1 MKWIKYI
8 ILTIGFWSTFGVQ
21 EAKAQ
26 IDTTFWFA
34 APWVTPD
41 HWWRDPIAFHF
52 STFNNP
58 TTTIRLYQPA
68 GTYDTTFTVGAN
80 TLFSK
85 DVTHLLNSGELES
98 TPADA
103 ILTTGFKVESDLPIT
118 VVYDVITRATQYY
131 NPETYSLKG
140 QNGMGYEFVAPFQTS
155 WDNKTLSNDLNGDA
169 QVTQPRQQIT
179 IVATEDNTV
188 VYVTPKCD
196 VVGHPA
202 DITYSVTLPL
212 AGNSYTVEN
221 LTGNTN
227 VYGNNLAGSVVVS
240 DKPVSVTVT
249 DDSVNPAGGGGCYD
263 LMGDQIV
270 PTDVIGTDY
279 IINKG
284 FLNTGSNEAFYVLA
298 TENFTTVNI
307 DDGVSTT
314 TVILNQGDTYP
325 YIINTAA
332 QQLSYVS
339 ADKNVYLLHMSGYG
353 CELGEAILPPLNCA
367 GSDQVSFSR
376 ANGQSFLL
384 DIVTPAGSEGNFT
397 LNGSTTLVQAT
408 DFSPVPGTGGA
419 WMGAQIA
426 FNTTEVT
433 VNSAN
438 LITNSSDFFS
448 VGVINGGSSTGCLYH
463 YLSSFLRRVIVD
475 AGTDTTLC
483 NAETVINLEGSVSGG
498 TTTGIWSVL
507 DGAGTLNNPTSL
519 STTYDPVQSD
529 YDQGFLTFV
538 LESTGNCDP
547 KFDTM
552 KVEFIQSPL
561 VTAGLD
567 DTYCKNNI
575 GAIPISG
582 SLQFAVASEWSGGFG
597 GSFANIADLNT
608 TYTPSPTDLANDSVA
623 IYIESDGSFFACP
636 DDKDTVVIYF
646 TEPPVVTAGADIVTC
661 GTNPS
666 VSIAG
671 LVTGPT
677 TTGIW
682 STSGSGAFSPTETNL
697 STDYLISSADTA
709 SGTVTL
715 TLTSTNNANCLA
727 ETDNITI
734 TILDQPLV
742 NILTEDSL
750 CANNTTLDLDGTVS
764 AGYSSTWNVIGSG
777 TIADPNA
784 LNTTYNITPADT
796 IGGTIQIELE
806 TNGGICPVEKDT
818 LVITFVPPPVVF
830 AGIDQDYCDNEPVA
844 LAGTLSGSASSA
856 SWGSTGTGQ
865 FNPSPNLLNTF
876 YFPSDLDLSNGFVN
890 LFITSSAEFGCVPAK
905 DTVVITYKEA
915 PSADFTNTSVCIGEN
930 TVFTDISTTSSG
942 TINSWQYDFGDAE
955 TSIANNPIH
964 SYTGSGQFN
973 VTLIAGS
980 SNGCFDTITKVI
992 WVNPQP
998 TAIFTNDYACENEV
1012 IYFNDISFL
1021 SSGNIISWNWD
1032 FNNGQ
1037 GSSNITNPIFTFGAA
1052 GSYPVLLE
1060 VTSDSGCVD
1069 AVTNNVNVLSGPTA
1083 AFSIN
1088 PNPGLAL
1095 EDINFT
1101 DESTGEPLTD
1111 WFWDFGDGIGGSN
1124 QDEVHQYD
1132 NGGFYDVILTVTDTA
1147 GCTDSTKSPLE
1158 IALLPVLPTAFTPN
1172 GDGENDTFIIRGGP
1186 FLAVDFKIYN
1196 NWGELVFAT
1205 TDPDSGW
1212 DGVHNGEEAP
1222 IGVYTWTFTVVIV
1235 GDRTIVKEG
1244 DVTLMR

>member
-1 MKWIKYI
+1 MKWIKYL
-8 ILTIGFWSTFGVQ
+8 ILTIGFWSTLGTQ

-58 TTTIRLYQPA
+58 LTTIRLYQPA

-98 TPADA
+98 APADA
-103 ILTTGFKVESDLPIT
+103 VLTTGFKVESDFPIT
-118 VVYDVITRATQYY
+118 IVYDVITRAPQFY

-140 QNGMGYEFVAPFQTS
+140 QNGMGYEFVTPFQTS
-155 WDNKTLSNDLNGDA
+155 WDNQTLGGDLNGGGII
-169 QVTQPRQQIT
+169 QPKQQIQV
-179 IVATEDNTV
+179 VATEDNTV
-188 VYVTPKCD
+188 VYITPKCD

-202 DITYSVTLPL
+202 DVTYSVTLPL
-212 AGNSYTVEN
+212 KGQVYTIEN
-221 LTGNTN
+221 VTQNTN
-227 VYGNNLAGSVVVS
+227 VYGNNLAGTVIVS
-240 DKPVSVTVT
+240 DKAISVTVS
-249 DDSVNPAGGGGCYD
+249 DDSVNPAGGGGCHD

-284 FLNTGSNEAFYVLA
+284 FLNAGSAEAFYVLA

-307 DDGVSTT
+307 DDGVTTT

-376 ANGQSFLL
+376 ANGQQFLL
-384 DIVTPAGSEGNFT
+384 DIVCPAGSEGNFT

-408 DFSPVPGTGGA
+408 DFNPVPGTAGA

-426 FNTTEVT
+426 FNTTDVP

-438 LITNSSDFFS
+438 LITNSSDLFS
-448 VGVINGGSSTGCLYH
+448 VGVINGGASTGCLYH
-463 YLSSFLRRVIVD
+463 YLSSFLRRVLVD
-475 AGTDTTLC
+475 AGPDTTLC
-483 NAETVINLEGSVSGG
+483 NAETVINLDGSVSGG

-519 STTYDPVQSD
+519 TTTYDPVQSD

-547 KFDTM
+547 KYDTM
-552 KVEFIQSPL
+552 KVSFIQSPL
-561 VTAGLD
+561 VSAGLD
-567 DTYCKNNI
+567 DTYCKNNV

-582 SLQFAVASEWSGGFG
+582 ALQFAVASEWSGGFG
-597 GSFANIADLNT
+597 GSFANVADLNT

-623 IYIESDGSFFACP
+623 IFIESDGSFFACP
-636 DDKDTVVIYF
+636 DDKDTMVIYF
-646 TEPPVVTAGADIVTC
+646 TEPPVVSAGADIVTC

-671 LVTGPT
+671 AVSGPT
-677 TTGIW
+677 NTGIW

-709 SGTVTL
+709 TGSVIL
-715 TLTSTNNANCLA
+715 TLTSTNNGNCLA

-750 CANNTTLDLDGTVS
+750 CANNTTMNLDGTVS
-764 AGYSSTWNVIGSG
+764 SGYSSTWTVLGSG
-777 TIADPNA
+777 TIADPNS
-784 LNTTYNITPADT
+784 LNTTYSITPADT

-830 AGIDQDYCDNEPVA
+830 AGLDQDYCDNEPVS
-844 LAGTLSGSASSA
+844 LAGTLSGTASSA
-856 SWGSTGTGQ
+856 TWGSTGTGQ
-865 FNPSPNLLNTF
+865 FNPGPNLLNTF
-876 YFPSDLDLSNGFVN
+876 YFPSALDLSNGFVN
-890 LFITSSAEFGCVPAK
+890 LFLTSSAEFGCVPDQ

-915 PSADFTNTSVCIGEN
+915 PTADFTNTSVCLGEN
-930 TVFTDISTTSSG
+930 TAFTDLSTTTAG
-942 TINSWQYDFGDAE
+942 TINSWQYDFGDAG
-955 TSIANNPIH
+955 TSIANNPVH
-964 SYTGSGQFN
+964 TYVGSGQFN

-980 SNGCFDTITKVI
+980 SNGCYDTIVKPI
-992 WVNPQP
+992 WVNPEP

-1021 SSGNIISWNWD
+1021 ASGNIVSWNWD

-1037 GSSNITNPIFTFGAA
+1037 GSSNITNPIFTFGLP
-1052 GSYPVLLE
+1052 GSYPVMLE

-1069 AVTNNVNVLSGPTA
+1069 TVTNYVDVLSGPTA
-1083 AFSIN
+1083 DFSIN

-1095 EDINFT
+1095 EDINFI
-1101 DESTGEPLTD
+1101 DESSGGPFTA
-1111 WFWDFGDGIGGSN
+1111 WYWDFGDGIGGSN
-1124 QDEVHQYD
+1124 QNEIHQYD

-1147 GCTDSTKSPLE
+1147 GCTDSTKKPLE

-1186 FLAVDFKIYN
+1186 FLAADFKIYN
-1196 NWGELVFAT
+1196 NWGELVFS
-1205 TDPDSGW
+1205 TDDANVGW
-1212 DGVHNGEEAP
+1212 DGIHNGEEAP
-1222 IGVYTWTFTVVIV
+1222 VGVYTWTFTVVIV
-1235 GDRTIVKEG
+1235 GDRTVIKEG